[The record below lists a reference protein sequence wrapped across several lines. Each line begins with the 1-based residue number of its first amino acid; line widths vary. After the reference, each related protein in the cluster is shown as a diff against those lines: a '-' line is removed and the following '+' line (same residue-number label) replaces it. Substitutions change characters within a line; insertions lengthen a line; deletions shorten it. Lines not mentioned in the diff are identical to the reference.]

1 VSDSEFFREEAEMT
15 DQNDEARF
23 EQDEDDVEGHR
34 ALKGRVLRGGIDENE
49 SNDDV
54 EGHMRLNQAKL

>member
-1 VSDSEFFREEAEMT
+1 MT

-23 EQDEDDVEGHR
+23 EQDEEDVEGHR
-34 ALKGRVLRGGIDENE
+34 ALKGKALRENDETE
-49 SNDDV
+49 TDDVDV